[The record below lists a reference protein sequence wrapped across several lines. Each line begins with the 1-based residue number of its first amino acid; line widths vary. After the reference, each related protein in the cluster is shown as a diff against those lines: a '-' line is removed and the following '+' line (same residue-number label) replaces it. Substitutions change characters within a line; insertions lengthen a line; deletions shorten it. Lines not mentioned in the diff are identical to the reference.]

1 MLNICCTLHHIF
13 VVYLVDA
20 QTRPT
25 PVKVIRHVNGPSAWI
40 SSSVDDPLGG
50 VKPPEPVKTHGEPSR
65 ADPTSEVTWHETEQR
80 NVAGKQV
87 SEVVVQ
93 HFENEVHGSVSY
105 ERKEVHV
112 LYL

>member
-1 MLNICCTLHHIF
+1 MLYFTSHINF

-50 VKPPEPVKTHGEPSR
+50 MKPPEPVKTHGEPSR

-80 NVAGKQV
+80 NLAGKQV

-93 HFENEVHGSVSY
+93 HFEDEVHGSIGY
-105 ERKEVHV
+105 ERKKVHV